1 MVKPMARA
9 NDIAYEYIKKR
20 IISGHFRP
28 AQRLVEAQ
36 LASDIKVSRNTI
48 HKALLQLEQER
59 LIVMEKNKGATV
71 LSLNIEEIQ
80 EYYEIRKALEVIVVS
95 AATSL
100 MSESELAKLAE
111 ILQKMD
117 SLRKSGEFDEYSKC
131 NVQFHNI
138 IYEASNKPVAVD
150 MIHMIKNQLIRFQF
164 RTMMVPGR
172 SDSSFQEHQALYEAI
187 KNRDT
192 EAAANAISRHMNNVS
207 TTIEKYK
214 ELFI

>member
-1 MVKPMARA
+1 MARA
-9 NDIAYEYIKKR
+9 NEVAYEYIKER

-36 LASDIKVSRNTI
+36 LASDIKVSRNTV

-59 LIVMEKNKGATV
+59 LIVMETNKGATV
-71 LSLNIEEIQ
+71 LSLDVEEIQ
-80 EYYEIRKALEVIVVS
+80 EYYEIRKALEVIVVTS
-95 AATSL
+95 ATSL
-100 MSESELAKLAE
+100 MSEAALSKLGD
-111 ILQKMD
+111 ILQKMEQV
-117 SLRKSGEFDEYSKC
+117 SQTQEYDEYSKC
-131 NVQFHNI
+131 NVEFHNI

-172 SDSSFQEHQALYEAI
+172 SDSSLHEHQELYQAI

-192 EAAANAISRHMNNVS
+192 EAAAKAISTHMNNVS
-207 TTIEKYK
+207 KTIEKYK